1 MASRQKLAAVK
12 TLKSKKVKASKVAQ
26 YLADTK
32 HVGEE
37 PAITH
42 DRRLEGMELLRFLN
56 WYNYM
61 CTKSDARD
69 YVETYLKNT
78 GRDKELKLHKTV
90 PDTWVSFQAG
100 WLARIMTRGGVV
112 NIEKFNKFLKESLEH
127 SGITDAKA
135 PKVKP
140 QVTEVIKT
148 EDKGSILIGELD
160 ENIDKVGFNFD
171 VYEWLTKKGANASSA
186 KKVKEFFK
194 PIADEALEVT
204 KRGADPQL
212 VEGYKTYTKAQLKAR
227 AEFYTKLIQDCD
239 RFADTT
245 TKRRVVVKTKKVKAV
260 SPDKKLKGFKVQAE
274 SKEYK
279 LVSVDPSKI
288 IGASELWTFNTKY
301 KTLTVFKT
309 TDGKILDVK
318 GSSVI
323 GYDEQTSATYR
334 LGRKTEEQLQSV
346 LNSNKRTVTKVLSKL
361 KTCSLQ
367 HRSGENTIL
376 LRTY

>member
-37 PAITH
+37 PTILH
-42 DRRLEGMELLRFLN
+42 DRRLEGLELLRFLN

-69 YVETYLKNT
+69 YIETYLKNT
-78 GRDKELKLHKTV
+78 GRNKELKLHKTV
-90 PDTWVSFQAG
+90 PDTWVSLQAG

-112 NIEKFNKFLKESLEH
+112 NIDKFNKFLKESLEH
-127 SGITDAKA
+127 VGNSDTKE
-135 PKVKP
+135 VKP
-140 QVTEVIKT
+140 KPQIKEIIKT

-171 VYEWLTKKGANASSA
+171 VYEWLTKKGATASSA

-194 PIADEALEVT
+194 PIADEAVEVT

-212 VEGYKTYTKAQLKAR
+212 IEGYKTYTKTQLKAR

-245 TKRRVVVKTKKVKAV
+245 TKRRIVKTKKVKTV
-260 SPDKKLKGFKVQAE
+260 SIDKKLKGFKIQTE

-279 LVSVDPSKI
+279 LVSVDPTKI
-288 IGASELWTFNTKY
+288 VGASELWTFNTKY

-309 TDGKILDVK
+309 TDSKTLDIK
-318 GSSVI
+318 GASII
-323 GYDEQTSATYR
+323 GYDEVTSSTYR
-334 LGRKTEEQLQSV
+334 LGRNTESQLQAV
-346 LNSNKRTVTKVLSKL
+346 LNSTRKSITKILTKL
-361 KTCSLQ
+361 KTANMQ

-376 LRTY
+376 LKVF